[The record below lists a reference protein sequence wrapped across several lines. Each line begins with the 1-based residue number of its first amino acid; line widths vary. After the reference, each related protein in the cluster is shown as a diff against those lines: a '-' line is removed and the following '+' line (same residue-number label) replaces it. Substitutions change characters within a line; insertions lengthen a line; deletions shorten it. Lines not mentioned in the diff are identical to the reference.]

1 MTKVTK
7 IAAAMAIAFATVG
20 TASADNFD
28 GFYVGG
34 GVAFN
39 KMTSKTASHYDEYY
53 YGDTYST
60 VDETIGGDEDHD
72 VGFNLNV
79 GYGVSFGSFNLAI
92 EAAYTSSYGEA
103 EPYSY
108 SANTNWGYSYGES
121 AKMELTGGKSIS
133 ILPGFKLSD
142 DTLVYGRLGYVEAE
156 GEFSWSDTTGWSDSV
171 SKDFSGTIWGIGVKH
186 AFTPNL
192 VAVLEYQVTEFDSET
207 LASGGYAWSA
217 NDYNSWHDDVEPASS
232 GVTLGVQYTF

>member
-1 MTKVTK
+1 MSNVKK
-7 IAAAMAIAFATVG
+7 IVAAMGIAFATIG

-39 KMTSKTASHYDEYY
+39 KMTAKTASHYDEYW
-53 YGDTYST
+53 YGDTYSS

-79 GYGVSFGSFNLAI
+79 GYGMSFGSFNLAI

-108 SANTNWGYSYGES
+108 SESAWWGSYGES
-121 AKMELTGGKSIS
+121 AKMELTGGKSVS
-133 ILPGFKLSD
+133 ILPGFKFSD
-142 DTLVYGRLGYVEAE
+142 DTMVYGRLGYVEAE
-156 GEFSWSDTTGWSDSV
+156 GEFSWSDTDGWSSSV
-171 SKDFSGTIWGIGVKH
+171 SRDFSGTIWGIGVKH
-186 AFTPNL
+186 AFTPSL

-207 LASGGYAWSA
+207 LASGSYYSSA
-217 NDYNSWHDDVEPASS
+217 NYYYSWHDDVEPASS